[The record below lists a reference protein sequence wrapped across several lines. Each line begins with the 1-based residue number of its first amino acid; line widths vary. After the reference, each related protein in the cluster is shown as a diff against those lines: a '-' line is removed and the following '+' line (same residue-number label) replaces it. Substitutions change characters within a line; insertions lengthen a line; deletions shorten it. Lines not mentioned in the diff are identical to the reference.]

1 MKKKLFLVNILVIG
15 ILFQSFIY
23 SENKNNAKDE
33 TAIVVGVNV
42 GNKAPELAFN
52 NPDGEIIKLSSLK
65 GQMVLIDFWA
75 SWCPPCRK
83 ENPSLVEA
91 YRIYKDLNFQNGEG
105 FTIYSVSL
113 DKNEKDWVKAISDD
127 ELAWEYHVSDLK
139 YWYSEAASLYGVQ
152 SIPSN
157 FLIDGNGIIV
167 AKNLRGPYL
176 MQALDKL
183 KK

>member
-1 MKKKLFLVNILVIG
+1 MKKKLFFVNILVIS
-15 ILFQSFIY
+15 ILSQSFIF
-23 SENKNNAKDE
+23 SNNNNDAKDE
-33 TAIVVGVNV
+33 TVAIVGVNV

-52 NPDGEIIKLSSLK
+52 NPDGEVLKLSSLK

-91 YRIYKDLNFQNGEG
+91 YSIYKDLNFQNGEG

-127 ELAWEYHVSDLK
+127 ELGWEYHVSDLK
-139 YWYSEAASLYGVQ
+139 YWYSEAASIYGIQ

-157 FLIDGNGIIV
+157 FLIDGDGIIV
-167 AKNLRGPYL
+167 AKNLRGSYL
-176 MQALDKL
+176 RQTLENL

>member
-1 MKKKLFLVNILVIG
+1 MKKKLFLVNILVIS
-15 ILFQSFIY
+15 ILSQSFIF
-23 SENKNNAKDE
+23 SNNKNDVKDE
-33 TAIVVGVNV
+33 TGAVVGVNI

-52 NPDGEIIKLSSLK
+52 NPDGEVIKLSSLK
-65 GQMVLIDFWA
+65 GQIVLIDFWA

-91 YRIYKDLNFQNGEG
+91 YSIYKDLNFKNGEG
-105 FTIYSVSL
+105 FTIYSISL
-113 DKNEKDWVKAISDD
+113 DKNEKDWIKAISDD
-127 ELAWEYHVSDLK
+127 ELTWEYHVSDLK
-139 YWYSEAASLYGVQ
+139 YWYSEAASIYGVQ

-157 FLIDGNGIIV
+157 FLIDGDGIIV

-176 MQALDKL
+176 KQALENL